1 MSRADKHQFRLKLE
15 SMIMY
20 IRVQILVRMNALNI
34 LLVFVLCLCCLQ
46 GKSQAKEPYLPLH
59 GGEFKS
65 KSVSNSPDPI
75 IHYQWKNPRADDSL
89 QIYTLLPRQITPSRP
104 NAFQIKDSG
113 ITVSGTGDLQFD
125 FGQVNAG
132 WIEFDS
138 DDLNGDVQVS
148 ISEYNEPAIL
158 NAGAQHPVKTLKPV
172 RHGNTYRLELNQQ
185 LYEGVRFA
193 WLHVKSLSKPWKLTN
208 FRLICQTKPVNYLGS
223 FSCNDTLLNR
233 IWYTGAYTV
242 KLNLLQDYL
251 GAILMERSDRHS
263 WTGDAYPSQAASMAA
278 FGNFD
283 FVKKNIAFTAPQD
296 NGIAAYSM
304 YWVLGLV
311 DYFRYTG
318 DADFFKAYLDNA
330 AKRLDAAYGH
340 FEKLPNL
347 AFMGWDERLGAGFER
362 PNLPESERA
371 YRWLCVNAWSKFSE
385 CLSVLGNQTLAE
397 KYRRY
402 AAAKKKQLSNGQL
415 SGYGVHA
422 LAEVFNAEPDNSEI
436 GLKLAS
442 KWFTDR
448 NARLSYSPF
457 NQYFILQGMARAG
470 YMREALTTV
479 RDQWG
484 GQLRYGGTTFFEVFR
499 PSWNDALAPNSAP
512 VNNQCGYTS
521 LTHPWGAGVTR
532 WLSDEILGVRPVSP
546 GFKTFSIMP
555 FLNESLTWVKG
566 EVPTPSGII
575 SASFNSVTGDCEVHV
590 PAGTTAAKI
599 GLPKNGK
606 SINRITVNN
615 RPVKITSEDAR
626 YAYLSDLPAGSYQIK
641 ITYGKSAPAV
651 SNTGKDE
658 LTYALARFTVDST
671 TGGNRKTRFGK
682 DGYFLA
688 GRSTNENT
696 LKKPAYIDSIRI
708 DRAINQTWENQNADE
723 NSSQQGDTNLSA
735 FVTQDPKPTLQTF
748 TLDIF
753 QQNST
758 AYELTLHFVDPDRKG
773 RRSAIEVFDAHTLEL
788 LAPVQVIGNY
798 QNGKYLRF
806 KVDRSIRIRVNH
818 VRGPNAALAGILFN

>member
-1 MSRADKHQFRLKLE
+1 MHISVKMLERA
-15 SMIMY
+15 
-20 IRVQILVRMNALNI
+20 NAFNH
-34 LLVFVLCLCCLQ
+34 LLAFVLCLCSLQ
-46 GKSQAKEPYLPLH
+46 GKGQAKEPYLPLH
-59 GGEFKS
+59 GGEFKQ
-65 KSVSNSPDPI
+65 KSVRNSPDPI
-75 IHYQWKNPRADDSL
+75 INYQWKSPGADDSL
-89 QIYTLLPRQITPSRP
+89 QIYTLFPRQITPGPS
-104 NAFQIKDSG
+104 NAFQIADSN

-138 DDLNGDVQVS
+138 EDLNGDVQVS

-158 NAGAQHPVKTLKPV
+158 NAGAQHPVKTLKPL
-172 RHGNTYRLELNQQ
+172 RYGNTYRLELNQQ

-193 WLHVKSLSKPWKLTN
+193 WLHVKTFSKPWKLTN
-208 FRLICQTKPVNYLGS
+208 FRLVCQIKPVNYLGS

-263 WTGDAYPSQAASMAA
+263 WTGDAYPSQAASLAA

-318 DADFFKAYLDNA
+318 DTELLKAYLDNA
-330 AKRLDAAYGH
+330 ARRLDAAYAH
-340 FEKLPNL
+340 FDQLPDL

-362 PNLPESERA
+362 PNLPESQRA
-371 YRWLCVNAWSKFSE
+371 YRWLCINAWSKFAE
-385 CLSVLGNQTLAE
+385 CLSVIGNKALSD

-402 AAAKKKQLSNGQL
+402 AEAKKKQLSGEQL

-422 LAEVFNAEPDNSEI
+422 LAEVFNAGNDSTAAAMQ
-436 GLKLAS
+436 LAL
-442 KWFTDR
+442 KWFKDR

-457 NQYFILQGMARAG
+457 NQYFILQGMGKAG
-470 YMREALTTV
+470 YQEEALTTV

-484 GQLRYGGTTFFEVFR
+484 GQLMYGGTTFFEVFR
-499 PSWNDALAPNSAP
+499 PSWNTALAPNSAP

-532 WLSDEILGVRPVSP
+532 WLSDEILGVRPLSP
-546 GFKTFSIMP
+546 GFKTFSIIP
-555 FLNESLTWVKG
+555 FLNKSLTWVKG
-566 EVPTPSGII
+566 DVPTPSGVI
-575 SASFNSVTGDCEVHV
+575 SASFNSKTGDCEVHI
-590 PAGTTAAKI
+590 PTGTTATKV
-599 GLPKNGK
+599 GLPKNGRSVK
-606 SINRITVNN
+606 KVTVNSS
-615 RPVKITSEDAR
+615 PVKIAGEDAQ
-626 YAYLSDLPAGSYQIK
+626 YAYLLDLSPGDYRIR
-641 ITYGKSAPAV
+641 IHYGKPTPGVTDTDKS
-651 SNTGKDE
+651 KLE
-658 LTYALARFTVDST
+658 YALTALAADST
-671 TGGNRKTRFGK
+671 SGPDRQSRLGK
-682 DGYFLA
+682 DGRFLA
-688 GRSTNENT
+688 GRSMSENI
-696 LKKPAYIDSIRI
+696 LEKPAYIDSLRI
-708 DRAINQTWENQNADE
+708 DRAVNQTWK
-723 NSSQQGDTNLSA
+723 TTSA

-753 QQNST
+753 QSDPRP
-758 AYELTLHFVDPDRKG
+758 YDLTLYFVDPDRKQ

-788 LAPVQVIGNY
+788 LSPVQVIDHY
-798 QNGKYLRF
+798 QNGKYLRL
-806 KVDRSIRIRVNH
+806 KVDRSVRVRINH
-818 VRGPNAALAGILFN
+818 VRGPNAALAGIFFD